1 MMSEIVVP
9 GEYISLQ
16 PLIPLNDPIK
26 MNEYT
31 ELVHRRYFIS
41 RVYTIL
47 WIQLLFT
54 SIFIGL
60 CNQSKSLQK
69 FMISPLGINLMY
81 LSLFM
86 ILFSSCLLFG
96 LYNTIKKFP
105 YNYIYLSFFT
115 IMMTYS
121 LGIIGVIYDTQTL
134 LLSGLTTTGMFSGL
148 TIYAYQTK
156 VNYTIYGNIFV
167 ILLFGLLFSGLF
179 IQFFQIQLMKTIY
192 SIGGATLFSFYIIY
206 DTQLISGGSN
216 RKIVYS
222 IDDYVIA
229 SVNLYLDIINLF
241 LFMLD
246 IIGGR
251 N

>member
-1 MMSEIVVP
+1 MMSMIPE
-9 GEYISLQ
+9 EYISLQ

-41 RVYTIL
+41 RVYGIL
-47 WIQLLFT
+47 WVQLLFT
-54 SIFIGL
+54 STFIGL
-60 CNQSKSLQK
+60 CNQNKSLQQ
-69 FMISPLGINLMY
+69 FMISPTGINILY
-81 LSLFM
+81 FVVILLF
-86 ILFSSCLLFG
+86 ISSCLLFG
-96 LYNTIKKFP
+96 FYNRIKIFP
-105 YNYIYLSFFT
+105 YNYVYLSAFT
-115 IMMTYS
+115 IMMSYS
-121 LGIIGVIYDTQTL
+121 LGVVGVFVDTKTL

-156 VNYTIYGNIFV
+156 VNYTIYGNILIV
-167 ILLFGLLFSGLF
+167 LLFGLIIFGLL
-179 IQFFQIQLMKTIY
+179 IQFFEIALLNTLY
-192 SIGGATLFSFYIIY
+192 SVGGATLFSFYIIY
-206 DTQLISGGSN
+206 DTQLIAGGSN

-222 IDDYVIA
+222 VDDYVIA

>member
-1 MMSEIVVP
+1 
-9 GEYISLQ
+9 
-16 PLIPLNDPIK
+16 
-26 MNEYT
+26 
-31 ELVHRRYFIS
+31 
-41 RVYTIL
+41 
-47 WIQLLFT
+47 
-54 SIFIGL
+54 
-60 CNQSKSLQK
+60 
-69 FMISPLGINLMY
+69 
-81 LSLFM
+81 
-86 ILFSSCLLFG
+86 
-96 LYNTIKKFP
+96 
-105 YNYIYLSFFT
+105 
-115 IMMTYS
+115 MMTYS